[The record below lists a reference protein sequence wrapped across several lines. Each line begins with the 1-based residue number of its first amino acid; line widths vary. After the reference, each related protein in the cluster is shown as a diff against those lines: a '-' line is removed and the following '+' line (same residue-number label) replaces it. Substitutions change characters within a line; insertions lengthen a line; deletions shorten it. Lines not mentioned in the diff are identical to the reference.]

1 MLEEGKAAGLSRQEI
16 LLDLAQ
22 VPGVYVP
29 RFYDMASDGSVHPNR
44 PDVPPRVLRRVAPA
58 DA

>member
-1 MLEEGKAAGLSRQEI
+1 MGKKLLPEIALVIEEGKAAGLSREDL

-29 RFYDMASDGSVHPNR
+29 PLLHHG
-44 PDVPPRVLRRVAPA
+44 
-58 DA
+58 